1 VEENTLMNG
10 KTMAYMVMAVAVGYL
25 LIAAVPEQMYMYAAP
40 KELLRTGEGPLLT
53 QGGEP
58 ESGNLT
64 SQASPLGETGG
75 ENTQA
80 LGVGASSDMYLWW
93 AADLLVAFSIYW
105 VAKRRFT

>member
-1 VEENTLMNG
+1 MMNG

-25 LIAAVPEQMYMYAAP
+25 LIAAVPEQMAMYAAP

-64 SQASPLGETGG
+64 SQGAPEGEVGG
-75 ENTQA
+75 ENTQT
-80 LGVGASSDMYLWW
+80 LGVRVSFDMYWWW
-93 AADLLVAFSIYW
+93 AADLLVAFSVYW

>member
-1 VEENTLMNG
+1 MMNS

-25 LIAAVPEQMYMYAAP
+25 LIAAVPEQMAMYAAP
-40 KELLRTGEGPLLT
+40 KDILRTGEGPLLT

-64 SQASPLGETGG
+64 FQTPEEEVGG

-80 LGVGASSDMYLWW
+80 LGVGISFDMYRWW
-93 AADLLVAFSIYW
+93 AADLVVALSVYW

>member
-1 VEENTLMNG
+1 LMNS

-25 LIAAVPEQMYMYAAP
+25 LIAAVPEQMAMYAAP
-40 KELLRTGEGPLLT
+40 KDLLRTGEGPLLT

-64 SQASPLGETGG
+64 SQAPEEEVGG
-75 ENTQA
+75 ENTQV
-80 LGVGASSDMYLWW
+80 LGIGISFDMYWLW
-93 AADLLVAFSIYW
+93 AADLMVALSVYW